1 MVLTCNTWE
10 LYSTDTQVAVHMRNT
25 VVSWPHTL
33 QHWLKNSRRVGI
45 FRQAHVQ
52 LYSTYQ
58 EECWVSTSFSSP
70 NQVGEQCLTGNKP
83 KHHWLHLPILL
94 VVILVSNHRNLPL
107 TQPSNWVDHS
117 CATPLT
123 SILASADF
131 LHLDLISENTPRH
144 ICNYCSNFFISKNK
158 LHVVILPTVCCTIL
172 RYRFR
177 EFGIES
183 TNNSLI
189 D

>member
-1 MVLTCNTWE
+1 M
-10 LYSTDTQVAVHMRNT
+10 H
-25 VVSWPHTL
+25 
-33 QHWLKNSRRVGI
+33 
-45 FRQAHVQ
+45 
-52 LYSTYQ
+52 STYQ

-70 NQVGEQCLTGNKP
+70 NQVDGQYQTGSKS
-83 KHHWLHLPILL
+83 KHHWLHLLILL
-94 VVILVSNHRNLPL
+94 IVILASNHRNLPL

-144 ICNYCSNFFISKNK
+144 ICNCCSNFFISKNK
-158 LHVVILPTVCCTIL
+158 LRVVILPTVCCTIL
-172 RYRFR
+172 RFRFR

>member
-1 MVLTCNTWE
+1 MAF
-10 LYSTDTQVAVHMRNT
+10 SGRHM
-25 VVSWPHTL
+25 H
-33 QHWLKNSRRVGI
+33 
-45 FRQAHVQ
+45 
-52 LYSTYQ
+52 STYQ

-131 LHLDLISENTPRH
+131 LHLDLISENKPRH
-144 ICNYCSNFFISKNK
+144 ICNYCSNFFISMNK
-158 LHVVILPTVCCTIL
+158 LRVVILPTVCCTIL
-172 RYRFR
+172 RCRFR

>member
-1 MVLTCNTWE
+1 MVLTCKTWE
-10 LYSTDTQVAVHMRNT
+10 SYSTDAQAAVYLWHLGLILFSTGWKTVRELAFSGRHM
-25 VVSWPHTL
+25 H
-33 QHWLKNSRRVGI
+33 
-45 FRQAHVQ
+45 
-52 LYSTYQ
+52 STYQ

-94 VVILVSNHRNLPL
+94 VVILASNHRNLPL
-107 TQPSNWVDHS
+107 MQPSNWVDHS
-117 CATPLT
+117 CAAPLT

-144 ICNYCSNFFISKNK
+144 ICNYCSNFFISMNK